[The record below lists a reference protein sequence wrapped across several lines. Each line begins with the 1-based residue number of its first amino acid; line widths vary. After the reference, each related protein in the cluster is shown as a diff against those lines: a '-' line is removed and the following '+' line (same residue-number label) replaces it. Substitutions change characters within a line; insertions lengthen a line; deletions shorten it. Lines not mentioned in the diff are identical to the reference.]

1 MKSILKTSIL
11 AISLVGPVAMNTA
24 LKAQDRSYHD
34 AGHNDDH
41 AWNDHED
48 KAYRIWV
55 KQNHRKYVAFGK
67 LRDEDRENYWRWR
80 HDHDDAALKI
90 VIK

>member
-1 MKSILKTSIL
+1 MTRVTTMIMHGMITKTRPT
-11 AISLVGPVAMNTA
+11 VYG
-24 LKAQDRSYHD
+24 
-34 AGHNDDH
+34 
-41 AWNDHED
+41 
-48 KAYRIWV
+48 V